1 MDELLSSTTP
11 PPKPKIAHPNA
22 GSRRREA
29 SIGLL
34 FLSPWIVGY
43 ILLKVLPIL
52 TALWY
57 SFTDFH
63 FLGPDDVHFVG
74 LTNYLHFLT
83 DLNAWAYL
91 AGSLGY
97 FLTTVPL
104 ELLAALGMAVLFSS
118 ARLRGKSFLRPVI
131 FMPSIIPVLS
141 IMFIY
146 MGLTDPQTG
155 WLNRLIILPLGLP
168 PLAQGASSYSF
179 LLTLMSLWSIG
190 PGFLIMYGA
199 MQGIPKELHEAA
211 RVDGAGPL
219 TRLLKITLP
228 IISPAIFFS
237 LVINLTSA
245 FGGSMLLD
253 RGYAFSNSLSPME
266 SYINTIMYQHLDI
279 GYSAALT
286 WVMFLVM
293 MTITIFL
300 FRTAQRWVYF
310 PEEGSHESF

>member
-1 MDELLSSTTP
+1 MTELLSHPIPTS
-11 PPKPKIAHPNA
+11 KPKVSHPNA
-22 GSRRREA
+22 GLRRREA

-34 FLSPWIVGY
+34 FLSPWILGY

-52 TALWY
+52 TAFWY
-57 SFTDFH
+57 SLTDFH
-63 FLGPDDVHFVG
+63 FLTPDDIHFIG
-74 LTNYLHFLT
+74 LENYVHFLT

-104 ELLAALGMAVLFSS
+104 TLLAALAVAVLFSS
-118 ARLRGKSFLRPVI
+118 ARLRGKSLLRPMI
-131 FMPSIIPVLS
+131 FMTSIIPAGA

-146 MGLTDPQTG
+146 LGLVDPQIG
-155 WLNRLIILPLGLP
+155 WLNRLIMQPLGLP
-168 PLAQGASSYSF
+168 PVAQGASSYSF

-199 MQGIPKELHEAA
+199 IQGIPKELHEAA

-253 RGYAFSNSLSPME
+253 RGYAFSSSLSPME
-266 SYINTIMYQHLDI
+266 SYINTMMYQNLNI
-279 GYSAALT
+279 GYASALT
-286 WVMFLVM
+286 WVMFTVM
-293 MTITIFL
+293 MAITIFL

-310 PEEGSHESF
+310 PEEGDHESF